1 MERLQWKRNLIATVE
16 ERLARTP
23 VEAPAVSV
31 WSAEDAYTRVTAE
44 GVFRHDREVL
54 VQAVTEEGAGFWV
67 MTPLETSQG
76 VILINRGFVP
86 PERRTPS
93 TRMAGQTAGL
103 VRVTGLLRIS
113 EPDGG
118 FLRANAP
125 DEGRWYS
132 RDVSAI
138 AENRALGDAI
148 APYFIDA
155 DAALNDG
162 GYPIGGLTVVRFRNS
177 HFSYA
182 LTWFGLSILSF
193 LGGAIVLRNRRGPGV
208 AEARHDS

>member
-1 MERLQWKRNLIATVE
+1 MED
-16 ERLARTP
+16 RLARAP
-23 VEAPAVSV
+23 VEAPTASA

-44 GVFRHDREVL
+44 GVFHHGQEVL
-54 VQAVTEEGAGFWV
+54 VQAVTERGAGFWV

-93 TRMAGQTAGL
+93 TRILGQTAGR
-103 VRVTGLLRIS
+103 VRVTGLLRAS

-138 AENRALGDAI
+138 AENRALHGRI

-155 DAALNDG
+155 DAALNEG
-162 GYPIGGLTVVRFRNS
+162 GYPIGGLTVVRFRDS

-182 LTWFGLSILSF
+182 LTWFGLSILS
-193 LGGAIVLRNRRGPGV
+193 LAGGAIVLRNRRGSRV
-208 AEARHDS
+208 AGAHHDR